1 MKKKNRIKALFTT
14 VLLAV
19 CTVCMAD
26 DEQIT
31 KQINSIIGNSQY
43 LYAENYATTEE
54 QARQVAEDLLEVQI
68 KQWTEKKKKLRGS
81 SNFVI
86 NNKKSFRTA
95 LSVSRGRLVRVFVY
109 VKKSDIIAG
118 SNTSVVNVGERTNE
132 ANVERI
138 SSREESSVKY
148 SEVAKL
154 LTNYSEF
161 STLYNRI
168 KQLNEEGKI
177 KKFARYTDLSDPQQ
191 YHLAIFDMTTKK
203 VKAILT
209 SGQQRRNV
217 ATGQIDS
224 EKKYSGCGAV
234 GFIPNK

>member
-1 MKKKNRIKALFTT
+1 MNRRNRIRAILTMMM
-14 VLLAV
+14 LAMCIV
-19 CTVCMAD
+19 CSAD

-54 QARQVAEDLLEVQI
+54 QARQVAEDLLEAQV

-81 SNFVI
+81 SNFVL

-95 LSVSRGRLVRVFVY
+95 LSVSRGRLVRVFVF

-118 SNTSVVNVGERTNE
+118 NNTAVVNVGER
-132 ANVERI
+132 ANV
-138 SSREESSVKY
+138 SNAGQLSPREVSSVEY

-161 STLYNRI
+161 NTLYSRI

-177 KKFARYTDLSDPQQ
+177 KKFARYTDLGDPQQ
-191 YHLAIFDMTTKK
+191 YHLAVFDMTTKK

-209 SGQQRRNV
+209 PGPQRCNV
-217 ATGQIDS
+217 ATGQTDS
-224 EKKYSGCGAV
+224 EKNYSRCGAI

>member
-1 MKKKNRIKALFTT
+1 MMLTA
-14 VLLAV
+14 VLLTI

-26 DEQIT
+26 DDQIT
-31 KQINSIIGNSQY
+31 KQINSIIGNNQY

-54 QARQVAEDLLEVQI
+54 QARQVAEDLLEAQI

-95 LSVSRGRLVRVFVY
+95 LSVSRGRLIRVFVY

-118 SNTSVVNVGERTNE
+118 SNTSVVNVGERTNKS
-132 ANVERI
+132 NVERI
-138 SSREESSVKY
+138 SPREESSVKY

-161 STLYNRI
+161 NTLYSRI

-177 KKFARYTDLSDPQQ
+177 KKYARYTDLGDSQQ

-203 VKAILT
+203 VRAILT
-209 SGQQRRNV
+209 PGPHRRNIV
-217 ATGQIDS
+217 TGQTDS
-224 EKKYSGCGAV
+224 EKKYSGCGAI
-234 GFIPNK
+234 GFIPNN